1 MESQNAVKFFDLDTS
16 TPIDVN
22 AAVKNLGGNIDMFY
36 MMLPKFED
44 MGVNEGVKVINKA
57 VNEKDWLNMKEG
69 AHTIKGSS
77 SYIGASH
84 L

>member
-1 MESQNAVKFFDLDTS
+1 
-16 TPIDVN
+16 
-22 AAVKNLGGNIDMFY
+22 
-36 MMLPKFED
+36 
-44 MGVNEGVKVINKA
+44 MGVNDGVKIINKA